1 MSFSTANFFSGR
13 TISSGISINFFMSQ
27 MYKIY
32 LIYKN
37 LHYINYIQSVHF
49 YSCGKMCNLHL
60 TTLKCINIKQLRKN
74 VERRNTT
81 FLNIY
86 RTIKKYIVLRC
97 IILSIIIYKFFFPH
111 LSTLSAAILLQ
122 GLRRGKVN
130 QKVLTTSFH
139 TLPQ

>member
-27 MYKIY
+27 MYRICM
-32 LIYKN
+32 IYKI
-37 LHYINYIQSVHF
+37 LHYIKYIQFVRL
-49 YSCGKMCNLHL
+49 YPCGKMCKLHL
-60 TTLKCINIKQLRKN
+60 TTLKYINISYLRKN

-86 RTIKKYIVLRC
+86 IAIKKYIVLRC

-111 LSTLSAAILLQ
+111 LSTLSAALLLQ
-122 GLRRGKVN
+122 GLRRGKEN